1 MSEVS
6 FRKTL
11 VTLDATLMD
20 GFVLEYVSNF
30 YKSFGIKEIVF
41 LHVIKDIDT
50 RIEMDGYTEA
60 ENGALDEIMA
70 KLNRKVSQYDFKDCE
85 CTVEVKQ
92 GSPSSIILKHA
103 VEASFD
109 LIVMGRKRSLG
120 GSGIVSSHIA
130 RKSPTSILFVTQ
142 NMNPSLRNILVPVD
156 FSEHS
161 SLAVK
166 AGLRIEAL
174 SEAKLSLIN
183 IFDVPLGYYKLGKT
197 YEEFAKIME
206 GHAKN
211 DFDLFLKT
219 NKIDKKYPC
228 HFNVR
233 GSKSKIDIVFEHALD
248 SRSDLIIIGS
258 QGRTNASAVLLG
270 SFAEKMV
277 FRDTDIPVLIIKKE
291 GENMSLLQAL
301 LSL

>member
-1 MSEVS
+1 MAEVS
-6 FRKTL
+6 FKKAL
-11 VTLDATLMD
+11 VALDATLMD
-20 GFVLEYVSNF
+20 GFVLEYVSKF
-30 YKSFGIKEIVF
+30 YKSFGIEEIIF
-41 LHVIKDIDT
+41 LHAIKEIDT
-50 RIEMDGYTEA
+50 RIEIDGYEDA
-60 ENGALDEIMA
+60 ETNVLDEIKE
-70 KLNRKVSQYDFKDCE
+70 KLTYKVSQYDFKDSKTE
-85 CTVEVKQ
+85 IVVKH
-92 GSPSSIILKHA
+92 GSPAGIILKDA
-103 VEASFD
+103 VESSFD

-161 SLAVK
+161 SLATH
-166 AGLRIEAL
+166 AGVNIEKH
-174 SEAKLSLIN
+174 SNAKLSLIN
-183 IFDVPLGYYKLGKT
+183 IYDVPLGYYKMGKT
-197 YEEFAKIME
+197 YEEFAEIME

-211 DFDLFLKT
+211 DFELFLKSNELDT
-219 NKIDKKYPC
+219 KYPC
-228 HFNVR
+228 HFTVR
-233 GSKSKIDIVFEHALD
+233 GSNSKIDIVFEHALE

-277 FRDTDIPVLIIKKE
+277 FRDTDIPVLIVKKE